1 MSRRCW
7 RTAFLLLSWSFLTA
21 AAHAQGPAAPPA
33 PVPTPVAFDAA
44 LMQAANDLFA
54 KASLQYASQK
64 VPLVIDPLI
73 DGVTG
78 AQSTATQQMEK
89 RIVDL
94 VRYSYPRFEI
104 ARFSSEALA
113 KSPVVLI
120 GTFTAINN
128 AGAAAGPRDVYRICL
143 ALADLRSRK
152 IVSKGVAR
160 AFPEG
165 INVTPTMFYGESP
178 VFVRDPSTEAYVK
191 SCQGTRPGDPIDQV
205 YTDRILVASL
215 INDGI
220 EAYHAKRY
228 KDALDL
234 YQSALRMPGGEQ
246 LRVLNGI
253 YLSNAALH
261 RRNEAN
267 EAFVRLVDYGLK
279 GDKLAVK
286 FLFRPGSMQFV
297 KDQRISAPYEGWLE
311 KIAERTLAR
320 KACLEIVG
328 HTSATGLPAMNDRL
342 SMLRAE
348 YIKDELVSDAPDLRE
363 RLVATGRGS
372 REMIVGTGRD
382 DASDAVDRRVEF
394 KVMQQCPAEGA
405 MPVEAAADEPKTVGL
420 GAQTVPR
427 GVPAAAMSPEE
438 VCRRDTARLARLRSS
453 QVREEVIQFEH
464 ELGCERLRPQV
475 TRLRESVE

>member
-7 RTAFLLLSWSFLTA
+7 GTTFLLLSWTLLTA
-21 AAHAQGPAAPPA
+21 AAHAQGTTPSPPVA
-33 PVPTPVAFDAA
+33 VPTPVAFETA
-44 LMQAANDLFA
+44 LLQAANDLFA
-54 KASLQYASQK
+54 KANLDSAPQRVL
-64 VPLVIDPLI
+64 LVIDPLI

-78 AQSTATQQMEK
+78 AQSNATQLMER

-94 VRYSYPRFEI
+94 VRYSYPRFEV
-104 ARFSSEALA
+104 ARFSTDVLSRA
-113 KSPVVLI
+113 PVVLI

-128 AGAAAGPRDVYRICL
+128 AGKAGGPRDAYRICL
-143 ALADLRSRK
+143 ALADLRAKK
-152 IVSKGVAR
+152 IISKGVAR
-160 AFPEG
+160 ALPEG
-165 INVTPTMFYGESP
+165 VNVTPAAFYGESP
-178 VFVRDPSTEAYVK
+178 VFARDPSTEAYVK
-191 SCQGTRPGDPIDQV
+191 SCQGTRPGDPIDQL

-253 YLSNAALH
+253 YLSHYALH
-261 RRNEAN
+261 RRNDAN
-267 EAFVRLVDYGLK
+267 EAFARLVDYGLK
-279 GDKLAVK
+279 GEKLAVK
-286 FLFRPGSMQFV
+286 FLFRTGSMQFV

-311 KIAERTLAR
+311 KIAERTVAK
-320 KACLEIVG
+320 KACLEVVG
-328 HTSATGLPAMNDRL
+328 HTSATGLPTMNDRL

-348 YIKDELVSDAPDLRE
+348 YVKDELESNAPDLRE

-394 KVMQQCPAEGA
+394 KVLQQCPTGIPLQQAEA
-405 MPVEAAADEPKTVGL
+405 SADEQKKAGL
-420 GAQTVPR
+420 VQSAQR
-427 GVPAAAMSPEE
+427 GMPQATPEE
-438 VCRRDTARLARLRSS
+438 ICRRDTAQLARLRIS
-453 QVREEVIQFEH
+453 QVREEVLQFER
-464 ELGCERLRPQV
+464 ELGCEKLRPQV